1 MPLTHA
7 PEPKQRLT
15 ALVAAD
21 RCNRNSEIHAA
32 ARCYGCFVRHA
43 RSMHR
48 IDDRRRVGFAVPRR
62 HRCAPKSATAI
73 RQTAKVTAMAI
84 AFTLSDIIPAA
95 PRQIY
100 DAWLDGGAHTAMTG
114 SAAAASA
121 TEGASFTAWGGYI
134 SGRNLTLEPDRRI
147 VQSWRTT
154 RFTADDPDSQ
164 IEVLLEPAADGTRV
178 TLHHTNV
185 PDGHTGYQSGGWQ
198 EHYFEPMKRYFGAM
212 R

>member
-1 MPLTHA
+1 
-7 PEPKQRLT
+7 
-15 ALVAAD
+15 
-21 RCNRNSEIHAA
+21 
-32 ARCYGCFVRHA
+32 
-43 RSMHR
+43 
-48 IDDRRRVGFAVPRR
+48 
-62 HRCAPKSATAI
+62 
-73 RQTAKVTAMAI
+73 MAI
-84 AFTLSDIIPAA
+84 AFTLSDIIPAT

-154 RFTADDPDSQ
+154 RFTVDDPDSQ
-164 IEVLLEPAADGTRV
+164 IEVLLEPAPDGTRV